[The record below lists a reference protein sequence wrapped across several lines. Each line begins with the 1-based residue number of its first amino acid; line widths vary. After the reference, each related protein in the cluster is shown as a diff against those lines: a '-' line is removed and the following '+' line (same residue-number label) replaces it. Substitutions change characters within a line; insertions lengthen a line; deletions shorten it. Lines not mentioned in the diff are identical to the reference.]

1 MIALSSAFSSLDFE
15 VFGGN
20 PFVDSVFFLCY
31 LPCPAV
37 FGGRGL
43 RLYRFLLGLELGMIF
58 SFADKP
64 IGTQCKVVM

>member
-1 MIALSSAFSSLDFE
+1 
-15 VFGGN
+15 
-20 PFVDSVFFLCY
+20 